1 MRAIFVD
8 ERSRFENKRKEKRNR
23 IFEALDISESFLR
36 NISRRVILE
45 KSQGYF
51 EDNLKML
58 RNCFKDIS
66 RRCSNISRSFQ
77 RDIERDLFKDIIN
90 LHLRQYI

>member
-36 NISRRVILE
+36 NRE
-45 KSQGYF
+45 
-51 EDNLKML
+51 E
-58 RNCFKDIS
+58 
-66 RRCSNISRSFQ
+66 
-77 RDIERDLFKDIIN
+77 LF
-90 LHLRQYI
+90 

>member
-1 MRAIFVD
+1 MRAIFELIAID

-45 KSQGYF
+45 KSQEYF

-66 RRCSNISRSFQ
+66 RRCSNISFQ
-77 RDIERDLFKDIIN
+77 RDIERDLFKDVIN
-90 LHLRQYI
+90 LHLR

>member
-45 KSQGYF
+45 KFQGYF

-58 RNCFKDIS
+58 RNCFNIS

-77 RDIERDLFKDIIN
+77 RDIERDLFKDVIN